1 MNTLKA
7 YNARTLMHLAVVLAA
22 VGFGLL
28 CVSCMSSKGS
38 RAGGEVTGI
47 GGAAYAEPTPYG
59 MVLVD
64 RGAYKMGPAKDD
76 SAWNIKANPRGVS
89 IESFWMDETEV
100 TNSKYKQFVFCGHTF
115 RR

>member
-7 YNARTLMHLAVVLAA
+7 YNARTLMRLAVVLAA

-47 GGAAYAEPTPYG
+47 GRAAYAEPTPYG
-59 MVLVD
+59 KVLED
-64 RGAYKMGPAKDD
+64 RGAY
-76 SAWNIKANPRGVS
+76 
-89 IESFWMDETEV
+89 
-100 TNSKYKQFVFCGHTF
+100 
-115 RR
+115 